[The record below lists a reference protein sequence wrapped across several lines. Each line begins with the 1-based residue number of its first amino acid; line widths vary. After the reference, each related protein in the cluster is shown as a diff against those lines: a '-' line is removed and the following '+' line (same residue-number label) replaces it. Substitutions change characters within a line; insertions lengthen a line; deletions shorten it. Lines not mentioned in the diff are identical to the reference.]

1 MSIINHNPSDV
12 VTIDWEK
19 VKQNGLDR
27 MEAHAKN
34 WHRGPVLPLWAV
46 KALQD
51 LGYGERNY
59 TKVFNR
65 DPDVWMRNQ
74 ENNVPER

>member
-1 MSIINHNPSDV
+1 MWLRSIGKRSNK
-12 VTIDWEK
+12 T
-19 VKQNGLDR
+19 
-27 MEAHAKN
+27 
-34 WHRGPVLPLWAV
+34 VLPLWAV

-74 ENNVPER
+74 EKNVPER